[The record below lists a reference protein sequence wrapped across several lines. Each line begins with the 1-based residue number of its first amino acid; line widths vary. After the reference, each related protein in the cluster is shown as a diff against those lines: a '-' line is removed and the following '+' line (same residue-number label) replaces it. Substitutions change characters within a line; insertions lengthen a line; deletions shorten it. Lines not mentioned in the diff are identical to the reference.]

1 MTQWDY
7 LVRVFALDK
16 DDEVV
21 VDYVQRQY
29 PGESWKEM
37 TRFDPLTLE
46 AWLNRCGKEGW
57 ELVSMEP
64 AESQGKNGEIGRIYS
79 SATSNWARF
88 YLCVFK
94 RPTWT
99 GVDE

>member
-1 MTQWDY
+1 MAQWEY

-29 PGESWKEM
+29 PDQSWKEM
-37 TRFDPLTLE
+37 TLYDPLTLE
-46 AWLNRCGKEGW
+46 AWLNRCGEEGW
-57 ELVSMEP
+57 ELMSLEA
-64 AESQGKNGEIGRIYS
+64 AESQGKKGEIGRVY
-79 SATSNWARF
+79 APGNNWARF

-94 RPTWT
+94 RPART
-99 GVDE
+99 GEDQ

>member
-1 MTQWDY
+1 MAQWEY

-21 VDYVQRQY
+21 IDYVQRQY
-29 PGESWKEM
+29 PDQSWKEM
-37 TRFDPLTLE
+37 TLYDPLTLE
-46 AWLNRCGKEGW
+46 AWLNRCGEEGW
-57 ELVSMEP
+57 ELVSLEA
-64 AESQGKNGEIGRIYS
+64 AESQGKNGEIGRNYAPS
-79 SATSNWARF
+79 NNWARF

-94 RPTWT
+94 RPTRA